1 MSTVML
7 IVSSGGPATR
17 STSSFAAP
25 VVPWFGAGAE
35 RCASVRFIDS
45 GLNWKMMSVV
55 GCDPGVCVGY
65 TASAPFWR
73 LGRRVDCEGM
83 ESQPQY
89 LGATR
94 SPPDLEGRRTS
105 YLSSF

>member
-25 VVPWFGAGAE
+25 VVPWFGAGAA

-45 GLNWKMMSVV
+45 GLNWKMMSVL
-55 GCDPGVCVGY
+55 GCEPGVCVGY

-73 LGRRVDCEGM
+73 LGRMGDWEDMVAR
-83 ESQPQY
+83 PQY
-89 LGATR
+89 LGAVR

-105 YLSSF
+105 